1 MVSLIT
7 ATWGLWYAGYRA
19 YYGFGGTAGMFGTP
33 VSETQWRGINL
44 AGAAL
49 LLGIAV
55 LPVAVLPLWNMPRAR
70 PILLGLCWVLA
81 VGFTMHALIDDI
93 QRVLSL
99 AGVLHLD
106 YPLFT
111 TVNRRVADLQDLLF
125 NETWFLVE
133 GVLWGVLG
141 WINLGRSAARRW
153 WIGTAFAA
161 IVVLTCFGLLAG
173 FGVIGKIIIIS

>member
-7 ATWGLWYAGYRA
+7 SAWGLWYAGYRA

-55 LPVAVLPLWNMPRAR
+55 LPVAVLPLWNMPRVR

-125 NETWFLVE
+125 NETWFLIE

-141 WINLGRSAARRW
+141 WINLGRSSARRW